1 MNIGESEP
9 MTAVK
14 DFVVRKG
21 LQVTESIKLGN
32 KIITKLLDSSDV
44 STISAASGGTDS
56 ASVIA
61 LIDSDYVQARQTSGG
76 GGGGGSSVTLLADD
90 SALTAMTGM
99 DSGDMG
105 FVTGTK
111 AFYVFDGTNWVN
123 PNDPSFAY
131 LLRAGD
137 FTGPLTGTESFSPN
151 RTVTLQTIT
160 ASIESSVSS
169 NVVFTI
175 KKTGS
180 SLQQFTIPAGD
191 TLITAN
197 FTTNSVSSSDTIT
210 LDVDSGSG
218 RNLTVKIK
226 YV

>member
-1 MNIGESEP
+1 

-32 KIITKLLDSSDV
+32 KTITKLLDSSDV
-44 STISAASGGTDS
+44 STISAAS
-56 ASVIA
+56 
-61 LIDSDYVQARQTSGG
+61 G

-90 SALTAMTGM
+90 SALTALTGM

-131 LLRAGD
+131 LIRAGD

-160 ASIESSVSS
+160 ASIESSVAS

-191 TLITAN
+191 TLVTAN
-197 FTTNSVSSSDTIT
+197 FTTNSVLSSDTIT
-210 LDVDSGSG
+210 LDIDSGSG

>member
-1 MNIGESEP
+1 

-44 STISAASGGTDS
+44 STISAASGG
-56 ASVIA
+56 
-61 LIDSDYVQARQTSGG
+61 
-76 GGGGGSSVTLLADD
+76 GGGGSSVTLLADD

-105 FVTGTK
+105 FVTETK

-131 LLRAGD
+131 LIRAGD

-160 ASIESSVSS
+160 ASIESSVAS

-191 TLITAN
+191 TLVTAN
-197 FTTNSVSSSDTIT
+197 FTTNSVLSSDTIT